1 MSGVMPWNLSR
12 TWRTLKEVASVETAR
27 SYEHPQP
34 LRETL
39 REAGLGLEEHHV
51 RTADG
56 YHLTVH
62 RYCTSWQLL
71 SGLILIVCLVGYEL

>member
-1 MSGVMPWNLSR
+1 MKSHYITETHYVSWHRDVMSGVMPWNLSR
-12 TWRTLKEVASVETAR
+12 TWKTLKELASMETAR
-27 SYEHPQP
+27 SYENPQP

-39 REAGLGLEEHHV
+39 REAGLGLEEHLV

-62 RYCTSWQLL
+62 R
-71 SGLILIVCLVGYEL
+71 